1 MVKLMFFV
9 LYVGPLFRRDPMLQ
23 HMPNVALSLLLLVE
37 KFRPDSFWK
46 PYIAVLPAEYTTV
59 LYFKTNEL
67 QELKGS
73 PSLGE

>member
-1 MVKLMFFV
+1 MFVV
-9 LYVGPLFRRDPMLQ
+9 LYVDPLFRTDAMLQ

-37 KFRPDSFWK
+37 KFKADSFWK
-46 PYIAVLPAEYTTV
+46 PYIAVLPTEYTTV

>member
-1 MVKLMFFV
+1 MFLVFCT
-9 LYVGPLFRRDPMLQ
+9 GPMIRTDPMLQ
-23 HMPNVALSLLLLVE
+23 HMPNVALSLLLLIE
-37 KFRPDSFWK
+37 KFKPDSFWK

-73 PSLGE
+73 SSFGE

>member
-1 MVKLMFFV
+1 MFFV
-9 LYVGPLFRRDPMLQ
+9 SCTGSLIRTDPMLQ
-23 HMPNVALSLLLLVE
+23 HMPNVALSLLLLIE
-37 KFRPDSFWK
+37 KFKPDSFWK

-73 PSLGE
+73 PSLGK